1 LKRPLKISPRKKSRS
16 LSFFFLTILFF
27 ASSVPLFSQSDQE
40 KELFGYINTERTR
53 EKLSPLIW
61 NDRLYKIALAH
72 SNDMVKM
79 GHISHDGSDGSTP
92 QKRIKDGGIYSSKMA
107 ENVAKDLNVIA
118 VHTSLME
125 SLYHRQNILNPE
137 YTDGAVA
144 IVSTG
149 KYLYVTEDFIRRVN
163 DYSLDEARHV
173 LLGNLN
179 DYREKRGLEK
189 LVPTTLLNNM
199 AQSHVDFQ
207 ERVSSIGPPLL
218 TSLVS
223 RQQRGALRT
232 NVYTTTTITNL
243 PDEVQRTL
251 TLNIQSVGIGFK
263 RIKGE
268 LCETGCFLITLIF
281 GPESS

>member
-1 LKRPLKISPRKKSRS
+1 M
-16 LSFFFLTILFF
+16 
-27 ASSVPLFSQSDQE
+27 E
-40 KELFGYINTERTR
+40 KELFGYINSERSR
-53 EKLSPLIW
+53 EKLAPLTW
-61 NDRLYKIALAH
+61 NARLYKVSLAH

-92 QKRIKDGGIYSSKMA
+92 QKRIKDGGIFSSKMA
-107 ENVAKDLNVIA
+107 ENVAKDINVIA

-125 SLYHRQNILNPE
+125 SLYHRNNILNPE

-144 IVSTG
+144 IVSSG
-149 KYLYVTEDFIRRVN
+149 RYFYVTEDFIRSVDN
-163 DYSLDEARHV
+163 YSLDEARH
-173 LLGNLN
+173 LLLVNLN

-189 LVPTTLLNNM
+189 LVPATLLNNI

-207 ERVSSIGPPLL
+207 EKVSSIGPPLL
-218 TSLVS
+218 TGLVA
-223 RQQRGALRT
+223 RQEKGALRT
-232 NVYTTTTITNL
+232 NVYTTTTISQL

-251 TLNIQSVGIGFK
+251 ALKIQSVGIGFK